1 MNFIFSSNYGG
12 CAFWS
17 PLLSINGSRL
27 HGGRSTTFPLFSPL
41 INAFHKTLILIIATP
56 FHLPLY
62 IDNVTIQLYR
72 PTHHRRRHIPSFE
85 KYFYL
90 KKRGESNF
98 FTFLIQINLFFSF
111 KKWLNMESWTLDS
124 VVLLLENG
132 AKGDEN
138 RQDSISAESQ
148 WILTGLSTLVNLK
161 NSVPYIFVRLAKLA
175 ATMTGSSNGEIPRRR
190 IVYLS
195 SSSKV

>member
-1 MNFIFSSNYGG
+1 MCFLVS
-12 CAFWS
+12 S
-17 PLLSINGSRL
+17 PLYKWVPPARWSVHHLPTLLSAHQRL
-27 HGGRSTTFPLFSPL
+27 PQNPH
-41 INAFHKTLILIIATP
+41 LIIATP